1 MASLSFEVA
10 QRARFIPGLLRHLLR
25 VGDGR
30 PSLHCGH
37 YKLPSLLVIVLP
49 KPAWGSFIRGN
60 LRLSS
65 GILNPVESAPPGS
78 PPLDCWMKALPGK
91 RLILKV
97 SKMDDQRHWKSQ
109 GPNTCQTCF
118 YQVLEDVIRD
128 MYIHSTRCALSPRY
142 ATSKTEAAALPRG
155 SGEVGPAARPGP
167 NVIPRIWGGRNGTPA
182 PGFLRLR
189 VAEIRRVMKSDAD
202 PPFQDAASLLVIPAG
217 TLLASRNLHCVHC
230 EARPY
235 NPACGN

>member
-1 MASLSFEVA
+1 MINGIGRVKVQILVKLAFIKFLRTSYEICIFVA
-10 QRARFIPGLLRHLLR
+10 Q
-25 VGDGR
+25 
-30 PSLHCGH
+30 
-37 YKLPSLLVIVLP
+37 
-49 KPAWGSFIRGN
+49 
-60 LRLSS
+60 
-65 GILNPVESAPPGS
+65 
-78 PPLDCWMKALPGK
+78 
-91 RLILKV
+91 
-97 SKMDDQRHWKSQ
+97 
-109 GPNTCQTCF
+109 
-118 YQVLEDVIRD
+118 DVP
-128 MYIHSTRCALSPRY
+128 LSPRY

>member
-128 MYIHSTRCALSPRY
+128 MYIRGTRCTFVSSLRNKQNGGRSFAPRI
-142 ATSKTEAAALPRG
+142 RG
-155 SGEVGPAARPGP
+155 SGPSSKTRTECDTQDLGRAERDPRARLPAASC
-167 NVIPRIWGGRNGTPA
+167 GGNTARH
-182 PGFLRLR
+182 
-189 VAEIRRVMKSDAD
+189 EI
-202 PPFQDAASLLVIPAG
+202 
-217 TLLASRNLHCVHC
+217 
-230 EARPY
+230 
-235 NPACGN
+235 